1 MEFLR
6 TEQEKQQT
14 NEANL
19 QNAEISVKAFEEM
32 LEETKHP
39 MDVQKQVLFSLLED
53 NKDTE
58 FGKKY
63 GFANIHTI
71 EDYQKALPV
80 SVWNDFEPY
89 VNRMLEGEQNI
100 LTAYPFDHFNITS
113 GTSGKP
119 KFVPYT
125 ERHQNAYVKYNSLCG
140 TAVLVNTIGTEWCKG
155 RAFSPNTG
163 ELFTLPT
170 GLTYGHIP
178 AKIVDYMGGTENADA
193 VMRTTFTSPV
203 EAGSTLD
210 GRDTR
215 YIHCRFAMEDRDV
228 TGINVMYFPL
238 LLTMLEYIDKNYE
251 LLIDDIEKG
260 TINEEIK
267 MSDEIRQSLLKKIKP
282 MPERAAEL
290 REIFKN
296 GPDFPY
302 LPVIW
307 PDLMYIYGCKGG
319 SFANYD
325 RIMRSRYTGE
335 NLTRIYY
342 GVTSTEGIY
351 STPFEADSDVSVL
364 TPGSLFMEFL
374 PVEADGDFS
383 KIVTMD
389 KLEEGKQYEFVITN
403 NSGLYRY
410 RMSDSFVVVGKLN
423 ETPTIRFVGRVNKT
437 MNMSSE
443 KLLESDIE
451 KAVTEVSDELNMP
464 IFDFCVCPDYD
475 NMCYRFLI
483 EPQKNTEIN
492 MKAFADLLEKKLSE
506 VSDVYYWVVNGLKTL
521 NPLSLQRMQQ
531 DTCLLYLELRQFKG
545 ASASTTKPVHVIS
558 TDVQKDFFTRM
569 VEGSV
574 VVATAL
580 MNQEEQA
587 EPGDP
592 SVRTIPLVGRL
603 DANTAPKFESWIKTE
618 TEGIEAL
625 TLDMKNLEYVSS
637 AGLRVLLQAQKIMST
652 RGGMKV
658 INVNDEIMDTFKAT
672 GFIEIL
678 TIE

>member
-1 MEFLR
+1 MDFCR
-6 TEQEKQQT
+6 TEEEKKKT
-14 NEANL
+14 LEANL
-19 QNAEISVKAFEEM
+19 QNAEMSVQAFKDM

-58 FGKKY
+58 YGKKY
-63 GFANIHTI
+63 GFADIKTI
-71 EDYQKALPV
+71 EDYQKKLPV
-80 SVWNDFEPY
+80 CKWEDFEPY
-89 VNRMLEGEQNI
+89 VQRMLDGEQNI

-125 ERHQNAYVKYNSLCG
+125 EKHQNAYAKYNSMCG
-140 TAVLVNTIGTEWCKG
+140 TAVLVNAIGTDWCKG

-178 AKIVDYMGGTENADA
+178 AKIVDYMGGKENADL
-193 VMRTTFTSPV
+193 VMRTSFTSPV

-238 LLTMLEYIDKNYE
+238 LLTMLEYIDKNYA
-251 LLIDDIEKG
+251 LIIDDIEKG
-260 TINEEIK
+260 TINEDIK
-267 MSDEIRQSLLKKIKP
+267 MPAEIRESLMKKIKP
-282 MPERAAEL
+282 MPDRAKEL
-290 REIFKN
+290 RELFKD
-296 GPDFPY
+296 GPDFQY
-302 LPVIW
+302 LPKIW
-307 PDLMYIYGCKGG
+307 PNLMYIYGCKGG

-325 RIMRSRYTGE
+325 RIMRTRYTGE

-351 STPFEADSDVSVL
+351 STPFEIDSEISVL

-374 PVEADGDFS
+374 PVDADGDLS
-383 KIVTMD
+383 QIVTMD
-389 KLEEGKQYEFVITN
+389 KLEVGRQYEFVITN

-410 RMSDSFVVVGKLN
+410 RMSDSFIVMGKLN
-423 ETPTIRFVGRVNKT
+423 ETPTIKFVGRVNKT

-443 KLLESDIE
+443 KILESDIE
-451 KAVTEVSDELNMP
+451 KCVTEVSEELKTP

-475 NMCYRFLI
+475 NVRYRFLV
-483 EPQKNTEIN
+483 EPQKNVEIN
-492 MKAFADLLEKKLSE
+492 MKAFANLLEKKLQE
-506 VSDVYYWVVNGLKTL
+506 VSDVYQWVINGLKTL
-521 NPLSLQRMQQ
+521 NPLSLQRMQE

-558 TDVQKDFFTRM
+558 TDAQREFFTHM
-569 VEGSV
+569 VEGPV
-574 VVATAL
+574 VYADYVAS
-580 MNQEEQA
+580 MKEETPA
-587 EPGDP
+587 NPAIR
-592 SVRTIPLVGRL
+592 VIPLEGRL
-603 DANTAPKFESWIKTE
+603 DANTAPKFENWLKTE
-618 TEGIEAL
+618 TDGIEQL
-625 TLDMKNLEYVSS
+625 TLDFKDLEYVSS
-637 AGLRVLLQAQKIMST
+637 AGLRVLLSAEKLFSD
-652 RGGMKV
+652 RGGLII
-658 INVNDEIMDTFKAT
+658 INVNDDIMGTFKAT
-672 GFIEIL
+672 GFDEIL
-678 TIE
+678 KIQ

>member
-1 MEFLR
+1 MEYCR
-6 TEQEKQQT
+6 TEQEKEQT
-14 NEANL
+14 LQANL
-19 QNAEISVKAFEEM
+19 QNAELSVKAFEKL

-39 MDVQKQVLFSLLED
+39 MDVQKEVLFSLLED

-80 SVWNDFEPY
+80 SVWEYFEPY
-89 VNRMLEGEQNI
+89 VNRMIEGEQNI

-125 ERHQNAYVKYNSLCG
+125 ERHQNAYVKYNSMCG
-140 TAVLVNTIGTEWCKG
+140 TAVLVNAIGTKWCGG

-163 ELFTLPT
+163 ELFTLPS

-178 AKIVDYMGGTENADA
+178 AKIVDYMGGPENADIT
-193 VMRTTFTSPV
+193 MRTTFTSPV
-203 EAGSTLD
+203 EAGTTID

-215 YIHCRFAMEDRDV
+215 YIHCPFTLEDRDI

-238 LLTMLEYIDKNYE
+238 LITMLEYIDKNYE

-267 MSDEIRQSLLKKIKP
+267 MQDECRETLLKKIKP

-290 REIFKN
+290 KEIFKN
-296 GPDFPY
+296 GTNFQY

-307 PDLMYIYGCKGG
+307 PNLMYIYGCKGG

-325 RIMRSRYTGE
+325 RIMRNRYTGE

-351 STPFEADSDVSVL
+351 STPFETDSEISVL

-374 PVEADGDFS
+374 PVDADGDFS
-383 KIVTMD
+383 QIVTMD
-389 KLEEGKQYEFVITN
+389 KLEVGRQYEFVITN

-410 RMSDSFVVVGKLN
+410 RMSDSFIVMGMLN
-423 ETPTIRFVGRVNKT
+423 ETPTIRFVGRVNK
-437 MNMSSE
+437 MINMSSE
-443 KLLESDIE
+443 KILESDIE
-451 KAVTEVSDELNMP
+451 KAVAEVSEELNQP

-475 NMCYRFLI
+475 NMCYRFLV
-483 EPQKNTEIN
+483 EPQKNTELD

-506 VSDVYYWVVNGLKTL
+506 ISDVYQWVINGLESL

-545 ASASTTKPVHVIS
+545 ASASTTKPVHVIT
-558 TDVQKDFFTRM
+558 TDVQKNFFTKM
-569 VEGSV
+569 VEGPVFS
-574 VVATAL
+574 ATAVS
-580 MNQEEQA
+580 QQGISEEKD
-587 EPGDP
+587 EPG
-592 SVRTIPLVGRL
+592 VLVVPLEGRL
-603 DANTAPKFESWIKTE
+603 DSVTAPKFESWAKTS
-618 TEGIEAL
+618 
-625 TLDMKNLEYVSS
+625 LDNVDKLILDFKNLEYVSS
-637 AGLRVLLQAQKIMST
+637 AGLRVLLQAEQMMAK
-652 RGGMKV
+652 RGGMKL
-658 INVNDEIMDTFKAT
+658 INVNENVKDVFDAT
-672 GFIEIL
+672 GFSEIL

>member
-1 MEFLR
+1 MEFCR
-6 TEQEKQQT
+6 TEEEKQQT
-14 NEANL
+14 LQANQ
-19 QNAEISVKAFEEM
+19 QNAEAAVKAFEEM
-32 LEETKHP
+32 LEETKNP
-39 MDVQKQVLFSLLED
+39 MEVQKQVLFSLLED

-58 FGKKY
+58 FGRKY
-63 GFANIHTI
+63 NFADIHTI

-80 SVWNDFEPY
+80 SVWEDFEPW
-89 VNRMLEGEQNI
+89 VQRMIDGEQNI

-119 KFVPYT
+119 KFVAYT
-125 ERHQNAYVKYNSLCG
+125 ERHQNAYVKYNSMCG
-140 TAVLVNTIGTEWCKG
+140 TAVLVNTIGTDWCRG

-163 ELFTLPT
+163 ELFTLPS

-178 AKIVDYMGGTENADA
+178 AKIVDYMGGPDNADP
-193 VMRTTFTSPV
+193 VMRTTFTSPI
-203 EAGSTLD
+203 EAGTTMD

-215 YIHCRFAMEDRDV
+215 YIHCRFALEDRDV

-251 LLIDDIEKG
+251 LLINDIEKG
-260 TINEEIK
+260 TISDEIK
-267 MSDEIRQSLLKKIKP
+267 MPDDIRESLLKKTRP

-290 REIFKN
+290 REIFKD
-296 GPDFPY
+296 GTDFPY

-319 SFANYD
+319 SFASYD
-325 RIMRSRYTGE
+325 RIMRDRYTGE

-351 STPFEADSDVSVL
+351 STPYEADSDISVL

-410 RMSDSFVVVGKLN
+410 RMSDSFIVVGKLN

-443 KLLESDIE
+443 KVLESDIE
-451 KAVTEVSDELNMP
+451 IAVTEVSEELNMP
-464 IFDFCVCPDYD
+464 IFDFCVCPDFD
-475 NMCYRFLI
+475 NMCYRFLV
-483 EPQKNTEIN
+483 EPQKNTELD
-492 MKAFADLLEKKLSE
+492 MKAFADLLEKKLSA
-506 VSDVYYWVVNGLKTL
+506 VSDVYLWVVNGLKTL
-521 NPLSLQRMQQ
+521 NPLSLQRLQQ
-531 DTCLLYLELRQFKG
+531 DTCLLYLEMRAFKG
-545 ASASTTKPVHVIS
+545 ASASTTKPVHVVS
-558 TDVQKDFFTRM
+558 TDAQQNFFTSM
-569 VEGSV
+569 VEGPV
-574 VVATAL
+574 FTATPVSMQGEA
-580 MNQEEQA
+580 EE
-587 EPGDP
+587 PSDP
-592 SVRTIPLVGRL
+592 SVLRIPLEGRL
-603 DANTAPKFESWIKTE
+603 DPVNAPKFEEWLKSGLDGVEELI
-618 TEGIEAL
+618 
-625 TLDMKNLEYVSS
+625 LDMKDLEYVSS
-637 AGLRVLLQAQKIMST
+637 SGLRVLLQAQKIMSE
-652 RGGMKV
+652 RRGMKIV
-658 INVNDEIMDTFKAT
+658 NVNDEVMNTFKMT
-672 GFIEIL
+672 GFDEVL